1 MSLSLAD
8 FHAVMGAGI
17 GRRAR
22 GYRIYDRMSLIYRDG
37 FEDGACAMIDMISAE
52 MERTGVGPEQLQE
65 AMLVL
70 REQILQQPS
79 AL

>member
-8 FHAVMGAGI
+8 FHAVMGVGVE
-17 GRRAR
+17 RRAR

-37 FEDGACAMIDMISAE
+37 FEDGACAMIDLISVE
-52 MERTGVGPEQLQE
+52 MARVVSPEQLLE